1 MPEKIWF
8 ITGASRGFGRI
19 WAEAALKRG
28 DKVAATAR
36 NTESLSE
43 LASRFGDH
51 VLPLP
56 LDVTDADGVRQA
68 VADAHR
74 YFGRLDIVLNNAGYA
89 LVGAIEEIDEGDL
102 RAELDTNVFGML
114 RVIQASLPYLRAQGN
129 GHIVSVSSVAG
140 IVANPIAGAYNMS
153 KWAVEAMHEALAQE
167 VEGFGIKVTLIEPG
181 AYATDFASATSLRI
195 SEGLE
200 AYAPLREHAF
210 AAGAKMEFGDP
221 RATAAAILKLV
232 DAQTPPLRFF
242 LGTEGLPVARAAY
255 STRLST
261 WEAWEA
267 ESNAAQGNG
276 KQHTIATL

>member
-19 WAEAALKRG
+19 WTEAALERG

-36 NTESLSE
+36 NTESLLE
-43 LASRFGDH
+43 LASCFGDS
-51 VLPLP
+51 VLPLQ
-56 LDVTDADGVRQA
+56 LDVTDAEGVRQA

-74 YFGRLDIVLNNAGYA
+74 YFGRLDVVLNNAGYA
-89 LVGAIEEIDEGDL
+89 LVGAVEEIDEQDL

-114 RVIQASLPYLRAQGN
+114 RVIQASLPY
-129 GHIVSVSSVAG
+129 
-140 IVANPIAGAYNMS
+140 
-153 KWAVEAMHEALAQE
+153 
-167 VEGFGIKVTLIEPG
+167 
-181 AYATDFASATSLRI
+181 
-195 SEGLE
+195 
-200 AYAPLREHAF
+200 APLREQAF

-221 RATAAAILKLV
+221 RSTGAAILKLV
-232 DAQTPPLRFF
+232 DVQTPPLRFF

-255 STRLST
+255 SARLST
-261 WEAWEA
+261 WEAWEP